1 MRKYIPLIAI
11 LIPALCL
18 CAVVVF
24 FLPPVHD
31 RLAWRIDEA
40 VLRLRYTLNPPARQV
55 FLPQEGQI
63 TPSAQAMALP
73 TATFTLPA
81 PTATATAARPDEH
94 PCAQPDANGNP
105 AAFAP
110 AASI

>member
-1 MRKYIPLIAI
+1 MAI

-63 TPSAQAMALP
+63 TPSAQAMELP
-73 TATFTLPA
+73 TATFTPSAPTSTATEPGPTSTPA
-81 PTATATAARPDEH
+81 PSPTPTER
-94 PCAQPDANGNP
+94 
-105 AAFAP
+105 
-110 AASI
+110 SRL